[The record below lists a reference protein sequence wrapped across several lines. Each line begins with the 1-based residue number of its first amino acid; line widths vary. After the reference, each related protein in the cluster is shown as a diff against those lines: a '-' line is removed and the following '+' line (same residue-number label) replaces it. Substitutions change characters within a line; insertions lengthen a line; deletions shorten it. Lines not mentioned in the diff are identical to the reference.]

1 VGHKEQRMTTR
12 VAVINDDTAF
22 LELMD
27 ELLLEEG
34 YEAHCYKEGVA
45 AYEQVRELD
54 PDVII
59 LDIRMGNPE
68 SGWQVL
74 ALFKLDRVLSKKP
87 IIVCSAA
94 VSELQAHAPYLQ
106 SKGCLMLA
114 KPFDLD
120 ELLGLLA
127 QAVGRSA

>member
-1 VGHKEQRMTTR
+1 MTTR

-22 LELMD
+22 LELME

-59 LDIRMGNPE
+59 LDIRMERPE
-68 SGWQVL
+68 TGW
-74 ALFKLDRVLSKKP
+74 
-87 IIVCSAA
+87 
-94 VSELQAHAPYLQ
+94 
-106 SKGCLMLA
+106 
-114 KPFDLD
+114 
-120 ELLGLLA
+120 
-127 QAVGRSA
+127 

>member
-1 VGHKEQRMTTR
+1 MATR

-22 LELMD
+22 LQLMY

-34 YEAHCYKEGVA
+34 YEAHCYKEGAA

-54 PDVII
+54 PAVII
-59 LDIRMGNPE
+59 LDIRMGSPE
-68 SGWQVL
+68 TGWQVL
-74 ALFKLDRVLSKKP
+74 ELLKLDRALSKKP

-106 SKGCLMLA
+106 SKGCMILA

-120 ELLGLLA
+120 DLLSLLA
-127 QAVGRSA
+127 QAVGRAT

>member
-1 VGHKEQRMTTR
+1 MAAR

-22 LELMD
+22 LELMY

-34 YEAHCYKEGVA
+34 YDAHCYKEGA
-45 AYEQVRELD
+45 ACYDQVRELD
-54 PDVII
+54 PAAII

-68 SGWQVL
+68 TGWQVL
-74 ALFKLDRVLSKKP
+74 ELFKLDRVLSKKP

-94 VSELQAHAPYLQ
+94 VSELQTHAPYLQ
-106 SKGCLMLA
+106 SKGCMILA

-120 ELLGLLA
+120 DLLRLLA
-127 QAVGRSA
+127 QAVGRSM

>member
-1 VGHKEQRMTTR
+1 MATR

-22 LELMD
+22 LELMY

-45 AYEQVRELD
+45 AYEQVRKLD
-54 PDVII
+54 PAAII
-59 LDIRMGNPE
+59 LDVRMGSPE
-68 SGWQVL
+68 TGWQVL
-74 ALFKLDRVLSKKP
+74 ELCKLDRTLSKKP

-106 SKGCLMLA
+106 SKGCMILA

-120 ELLGLLA
+120 DLLVLLA
-127 QAVGRSA
+127 QAVGRAT

>member
-1 VGHKEQRMTTR
+1 MATR
-12 VAVINDDTAF
+12 VAVINDNTAF
-22 LELMD
+22 LELMY

-45 AYEQVRELD
+45 TYEQVRTLD
-54 PDVII
+54 PAAII
-59 LDIRMGNPE
+59 LDIRME
-68 SGWQVL
+68 SAETGWQVL
-74 ALFKLDRVLSKKP
+74 ELCKLDRTLSKKP

-106 SKGCLMLA
+106 SKGCMMLA

-120 ELLGLLA
+120 DLLRLLT
-127 QAVGRSA
+127 QAVGRPT

>member
-1 VGHKEQRMTTR
+1 MTTR

-22 LELMD
+22 LELME

-45 AYEQVRELD
+45 AYEQVRELG

-59 LDIRMGNPE
+59 LDIRMGSPE
-68 SGWQVL
+68 TGWQVL
-74 ALFKLDRVLSKKP
+74 ELFKLDRVLSKKP

-106 SKGCLMLA
+106 SKGCMMLA

-120 ELLGLLA
+120 DLLKLLA
-127 QAVGRSA
+127 QVVGRSA